1 MKMKAYMTVLCLLA
15 TALGAWAGELTPVAC
30 DGDLALGIQP
40 VYVQGTGFKPG
51 LADSGL
57 VSSQARVGMV
67 SGTGWSFQLAIDSS
81 TAGAKAPDVVRLDF
95 TGKGKF
101 AGAPTAALKPIASV
115 ANGAPDGT
123 FQATF
128 GPVEVKA
135 AIDGKQVPMMVS
147 GRYINLN
154 SGQYRQLQLTLG
166 TAMQGKCRFGD
177 RELAVRIVD
186 GDNNLQPG
194 NAWQRRAFG
203 NNVAVVSGDTVAV
216 DLGDGTF
223 AKDVRKA
230 CYGSPIEVGGK
241 WYEVA
246 ISQDGKQVSA
256 RPVEMEAGNIHID
269 HPKWSCMM
277 IGEKFILP
285 LEGGPE
291 PVAVPAGAY
300 VMRSYE
306 EFSAP
311 DDKGR
316 RARLAVGISPAA
328 ASSKVVVEAGKTAEI
343 AIGSPLNA
351 TVKAVKQAQ
360 QLMLSLALTDA
371 GGRPITG
378 LTTYDGTRPPAP
390 QITVKDA
397 VGAQV
402 YQNTLEYG

>member
-1 MKMKAYMTVLCLLA
+1 
-15 TALGAWAGELTPVAC
+15 
-30 DGDLALGIQP
+30 
-40 VYVQGTGFKPG
+40 
-51 LADSGL
+51 
-57 VSSQARVGMV
+57 
-67 SGTGWSFQLAIDSS
+67 LAIDSS
-81 TAGAKAPDVVRLDF
+81 TADAKAPDVVRFDG
-95 TGKGKF
+95 TGKGNF

-128 GPVEVKA
+128 GPVEIKA
-135 AIDGKQVPMMVS
+135 AVNGAQMPMMVS

-194 NAWQRRAFG
+194 NAWQKRAFG
-203 NNVAVVSGDTVAV
+203 KNVAIVPGDTVAV
-216 DLGDGTF
+216 DLGDGKF

-230 CYGSPIEVGGK
+230 CYGSPVEVGGK

-246 ISQDGKQVSA
+246 VSQDGKQVTA
-256 RPVEMEAGNIHID
+256 KQVELASGKIHID
-269 HPKWSCMM
+269 HPKWSCML
-277 IGEKFILP
+277 IGDKLILP
-285 LEGGPE
+285 LDGSAE

-311 DDKGR
+311 NDKGQ
-316 RARLAVGISPAA
+316 RAHLIVGIPPAGK
-328 ASSKVVVEAGKTAEI
+328 SSQVTVEAGKTAQI

-351 TVKAVKQAQ
+351 TVKADKQAQ
-360 QLMLSLALTDA
+360 QVMLSLVLTDA
-371 GGRPITG
+371 AGRPITS
-378 LTTYDGTRPPAP
+378 LATYDGTQPSQP
-390 QITVKDA
+390 QVTVKDA
-397 VGAQV
+397 AGAQV
-402 YQNTLEYG
+402 YQNSLEYG

>member
-1 MKMKAYMTVLCLLA
+1 MKAYMTAMCLLA
-15 TALGAWAGELTPVAC
+15 TALAAWAGELTPVAC
-30 DGDLALGIQP
+30 EADLALGIQP

-51 LADSGL
+51 QADSGL
-57 VSSQARVGMV
+57 VSSLARVGTI

-81 TAGAKAPDVVRLDF
+81 TADAKAPDVVRLDF

-101 AGAPTAALKPIASV
+101 AGAPTAALKPMPSSE
-115 ANGAPDGT
+115 GL
-123 FQATF
+123 FRATF

-135 AIDGKQVPMMVS
+135 AVNGAQVPMMVS
-147 GRYINLN
+147 GQYINLN

-194 NAWQRRAFG
+194 NAWQKRAFG
-203 NNVAVVSGDTVAV
+203 KNVAVVTGDTVAV

-230 CYGSPIEVGGK
+230 CYGSPVEVGGK

-246 ISQDGKQVSA
+246 VSPDGKQVSA

-269 HPKWSCMM
+269 HPKWSCMI

-316 RARLAVGISPAA
+316 RARLAIGIPPAGK
-328 ASSKVVVEAGKTAEI
+328 SSEVTVEAGKTAQI

-360 QLMLSLALTDA
+360 QVMLSLVLTDA
-371 GGRPITG
+371 AGRQITG
-378 LTTYDGTRPPAP
+378 LATYDGSMPPKP

-397 VGAQV
+397 AGAQV

>member
-1 MKMKAYMTVLCLLA
+1 MKMKAYMTAMCLLA
-15 TALGAWAGELTPVAC
+15 TALAAWAGELTPVAC
-30 DGDLALGIQP
+30 EADLALGIQP

-51 LADSGL
+51 QADSGL
-57 VSSQARVGMV
+57 VSSLARVGTI

-81 TAGAKAPDVVRLDF
+81 TADAKAPDVVRLDF

-101 AGAPTAALKPIASV
+101 AGAPTAALKPMPSSE
-115 ANGAPDGT
+115 GL
-123 FQATF
+123 FRATF

-135 AIDGKQVPMMVS
+135 AVNGMQVPMMVS
-147 GRYINLN
+147 GQYINLN

-166 TAMQGKCRFGD
+166 TAMHGKCRFGD

-194 NAWQRRAFG
+194 NAWQKRAFG
-203 NNVAVVSGDTVAV
+203 KNVAVVTGDTVAV
-216 DLGDGTF
+216 DLGDGKF

-230 CYGSPIEVGGK
+230 CYGSPVEVGGK
-241 WYEVA
+241 WYEVTV
-246 ISQDGKQVSA
+246 SQDGKQVSA
-256 RPVEMEAGNIHID
+256 KQVELASGKVHID
-269 HPKWSCMM
+269 HPKWSCML
-277 IGEKFILP
+277 IGDKLILP

-311 DDKGR
+311 NDKGQ
-316 RARLAVGISPAA
+316 RARLTVGIPPAGK
-328 ASSKVVVEAGKTAEI
+328 SSEVTVEAGKTAQI

-360 QLMLSLALTDA
+360 QVMLSLVLTDA
-371 GGRPITG
+371 AGRQITG
-378 LTTYDGTRPPAP
+378 LATYDGSTPPKP

-397 VGAQV
+397 AGAQV

>member
-15 TALGAWAGELTPVAC
+15 TALAAWAGELTPVAC
-30 DGDLALGIQP
+30 EADLALGIQP

-51 LADSGL
+51 QADSGL
-57 VSSQARVGMV
+57 VSSLARVGTI

-81 TAGAKAPDVVRLDF
+81 TADAKAPDVVRLDF
-95 TGKGKF
+95 TGKGNF
-101 AGAPTAALKPIASV
+101 AGAPTAALKPMPSSE
-115 ANGAPDGT
+115 GL
-123 FQATF
+123 FRATF

-135 AIDGKQVPMMVS
+135 AVNGMQVPMMVS
-147 GRYINLN
+147 GQYINLN

-186 GDNNLQPG
+186 GDKNLQPG
-194 NAWQRRAFG
+194 NAWQKRAFG
-203 NNVAVVSGDTVAV
+203 KNVAVVTGDTVAV
-216 DLGDGTF
+216 DLGDGKF

-230 CYGSPIEVGGK
+230 CYGSPVEVGGK
-241 WYEVA
+241 WYEVTV
-246 ISQDGKQVSA
+246 SQDGKQVSA
-256 RPVEMEAGNIHID
+256 KQVELASGKVHID
-269 HPKWSCMM
+269 HPKWSCML
-277 IGEKFILP
+277 IGDKLILP

-311 DDKGR
+311 NDKGQ
-316 RARLAVGISPAA
+316 RARLTVGIPPAGK
-328 ASSKVVVEAGKTAEI
+328 SSEVTVEAGKTAQI

-351 TVKAVKQAQ
+351 TVRAVKQAQ
-360 QLMLSLALTDA
+360 QVMLSLVLTDA
-371 GGRPITG
+371 AGRQITG
-378 LTTYDGTRPPAP
+378 LATYDGSTPPKP

-397 VGAQV
+397 AGAQV

>member
-15 TALGAWAGELTPVAC
+15 TALAAWAGELTPVAC
-30 DGDLALGIQP
+30 EADLALGIQP

-51 LADSGL
+51 QAGSGL
-57 VSSQARVGMV
+57 VSAQARIGSA

-81 TAGAKAPDVVRLDF
+81 TADAKAPDVVRLDF
-95 TGKGKF
+95 TGKGNF
-101 AGAPTAALKPIASV
+101 AGAPTAALKPMPSSE
-115 ANGAPDGT
+115 GL
-123 FQATF
+123 FRATF

-135 AIDGKQVPMMVS
+135 AVNGMQVPMMVS
-147 GRYINLN
+147 GQYINLN

-166 TAMQGKCRFGD
+166 TAMHGKCRFGD

-194 NAWQRRAFG
+194 NAWQKRAFG
-203 NNVAVVSGDTVAV
+203 KNVAVVTGDTVAV
-216 DLGDGTF
+216 DLGDGKF

-230 CYGSPIEVGGK
+230 CYGSPVEVGGK
-241 WYEVA
+241 WYEVTV
-246 ISQDGKQVSA
+246 SQDGKQVSA
-256 RPVEMEAGNIHID
+256 KQVELASGKVHID
-269 HPKWSCMM
+269 HPKWSCML
-277 IGEKFILP
+277 IGDKLILP
-285 LEGGPE
+285 LEGSAE

-311 DDKGR
+311 NDKGQ
-316 RARLAVGISPAA
+316 RARLTVGIPPAGK
-328 ASSKVVVEAGKTAEI
+328 SSEVTVEAGKTAQI

-360 QLMLSLALTDA
+360 QVMLSLVLTDA
-371 GGRPITG
+371 AGRQITG
-378 LTTYDGTRPPAP
+378 LATYDGSTPPKP

-397 VGAQV
+397 AGAQV

>member
-15 TALGAWAGELTPVAC
+15 TALAAWAGELTPVAC
-30 DGDLALGIQP
+30 EADLALGIQP

-51 LADSGL
+51 QADSGL
-57 VSSQARVGMV
+57 VSSLARVGTI

-81 TAGAKAPDVVRLDF
+81 TADAKAPDVVRLDF
-95 TGKGKF
+95 TGKGNF
-101 AGAPTAALKPIASV
+101 AGAPTAALKPMPSSE
-115 ANGAPDGT
+115 GL
-123 FQATF
+123 FRATF

-135 AIDGKQVPMMVS
+135 AVNGMQVPMMVS
-147 GRYINLN
+147 GQYINLN

-166 TAMQGKCRFGD
+166 TAMHGKCRFGD

-194 NAWQRRAFG
+194 NAWQKRAFG
-203 NNVAVVSGDTVAV
+203 KNVAVVTGDTVAV
-216 DLGDGTF
+216 DLGDGKF

-230 CYGSPIEVGGK
+230 CYGSPVEVGGK
-241 WYEVA
+241 WYEVTV
-246 ISQDGKQVSA
+246 SQDGKQVSA
-256 RPVEMEAGNIHID
+256 KQVELASGKVHID
-269 HPKWSCMM
+269 HPKWSCML
-277 IGEKFILP
+277 IGDKLILP
-285 LEGGPE
+285 LEGSAE

-311 DDKGR
+311 NDKGQ
-316 RARLAVGISPAA
+316 RARLTVGIPPAGK
-328 ASSKVVVEAGKTAEI
+328 SSEVTVEAGKTAQI

-360 QLMLSLALTDA
+360 QVMLSLVLTDA
-371 GGRPITG
+371 AGRQITG
-378 LTTYDGTRPPAP
+378 LATYDGSMPPAP

-397 VGAQV
+397 AGAQV

>member
-15 TALGAWAGELTPVAC
+15 TALAAWAGELTPVAC
-30 DGDLALGIQP
+30 EADLALGIQP

-51 LADSGL
+51 QADSGL
-57 VSSQARVGMV
+57 VSSLARVGTI

-81 TAGAKAPDVVRLDF
+81 TADAKAPDVVRLDF

-101 AGAPTAALKPIASV
+101 AGAPTAALKPTASSE
-115 ANGAPDGT
+115 GL
-123 FQATF
+123 FRATF

-135 AIDGKQVPMMVS
+135 AVNGAQIPITVS

-177 RELAVRIVD
+177 SELAVRIVD

-194 NAWQRRAFG
+194 NAWQKRAFG
-203 NNVAVVSGDTVAV
+203 KNVAVVTGDTVAV

-230 CYGSPIEVGGK
+230 CYGSPVEVGGK

-246 ISQDGKQVSA
+246 VSPDGKQVSA

-269 HPKWSCMM
+269 HPKWSCMI

-316 RARLAVGISPAA
+316 RARLAIGIPPAGK
-328 ASSKVVVEAGKTAEI
+328 SSEVTVEAGKTAQI

-360 QLMLSLALTDA
+360 QVMLSLVLTDA
-371 GGRPITG
+371 AGRQITG
-378 LTTYDGTRPPAP
+378 LATYDGSMPPAP

-397 VGAQV
+397 AGAQV

>member
-1 MKMKAYMTVLCLLA
+1 MKMKAYMTAMCLLA
-15 TALGAWAGELTPVAC
+15 TALAAWAGELTPVAC
-30 DGDLALGIQP
+30 EADLALGIQP

-51 LADSGL
+51 QADSGL
-57 VSSQARVGMV
+57 VSSLARVGTI

-81 TAGAKAPDVVRLDF
+81 TADAKAPDVVRLDF

-101 AGAPTAALKPIASV
+101 AGAPTAALKPMPSSE
-115 ANGAPDGT
+115 GL
-123 FQATF
+123 FRATF

-135 AIDGKQVPMMVS
+135 AVNGMQVPMMVS
-147 GRYINLN
+147 GQYINLN

-194 NAWQRRAFG
+194 NAWQKRAFG
-203 NNVAVVSGDTVAV
+203 KNVAVVTGDTVAV
-216 DLGDGTF
+216 DLGDGKF

-230 CYGSPIEVGGK
+230 CYGSPVEVGGK
-241 WYEVA
+241 WYEVTV
-246 ISQDGKQVSA
+246 SQDGKQVSA
-256 RPVEMEAGNIHID
+256 KQVELASGKVHID
-269 HPKWSCMM
+269 HPKWSCML
-277 IGEKFILP
+277 IGDKLILP
-285 LEGGPE
+285 LEGSAE

-311 DDKGR
+311 NDKGQ
-316 RARLAVGISPAA
+316 RARLTVGIPPAGK
-328 ASSKVVVEAGKTAEI
+328 SSEVTVEAGKTAQI

-360 QLMLSLALTDA
+360 QVMLSLVLTDA
-371 GGRPITG
+371 AGRQITG
-378 LTTYDGTRPPAP
+378 LATYDGSTPPKP

-397 VGAQV
+397 AGAQV

>member
-1 MKMKAYMTVLCLLA
+1 MKMKAYMTALCMLA
-15 TALGAWAGELTPVAC
+15 TALAAWAGELTPVAC
-30 DGDLALGIQP
+30 EADLALGLRPLYIQNNA
-40 VYVQGTGFKPG
+40 FKPP

-57 VSSQARVGMV
+57 VSSLARIVSA

-81 TAGAKAPDVVRLDF
+81 TADAKAPDVVRLDF
-95 TGKGKF
+95 TGRGQF
-101 AGAPTAALKPIASV
+101 AGAPTAALKPMPSSE
-115 ANGAPDGT
+115 GL
-123 FQATF
+123 FRATF

-135 AIDGKQVPMMVS
+135 AVNGAQVPMMVS
-147 GRYINLN
+147 GQYINLN

-194 NAWQRRAFG
+194 NAWQKRAFG
-203 NNVAVVSGDTVAV
+203 KNVAIVPGDTVAV

-230 CYGSPIEVGGK
+230 CYGSPVEVGGK

-256 RPVEMEAGNIHID
+256 KQVELASGKVHID
-269 HPKWSCMM
+269 HPKWSCML
-277 IGEKFILP
+277 IGDKLILP

-311 DDKGR
+311 NDKGQ
-316 RARLAVGISPAA
+316 RARLTVGIPPAGK
-328 ASSKVVVEAGKTAEI
+328 SSEVTVEAGKTIEL
-343 AIGSPLNA
+343 AIGSPLKG

-360 QLMLSLALTDA
+360 QLVLSLALTDA
-371 GGRPITG
+371 AGRPISLVMG
-378 LTTYDGTRPPAP
+378 YDGNTPPKP

-397 VGAQV
+397 AGAQV

>member
-81 TAGAKAPDVVRLDF
+81 TADAKAPDVVRLDF

-123 FQATF
+123 FRATF

-135 AIDGKQVPMMVS
+135 AIDGKQIPITVS

-230 CYGSPIEVGGK
+230 CYGSPVEVGGK
-241 WYEVA
+241 WYEVTV
-246 ISQDGKQVSA
+246 SQDGKQVSA
-256 RPVEMEAGNIHID
+256 KQVELASGKVHID
-269 HPKWSCMM
+269 HPKWSCML
-277 IGEKFILP
+277 IGDKLILP

-311 DDKGR
+311 NDKGQ
-316 RARLAVGISPAA
+316 RARLTVGIPPAGK
-328 ASSKVVVEAGKTAEI
+328 SSEVTVEAGKTIEL

-360 QLMLSLALTDA
+360 QVMLSLVLTDA
-371 GGRPITG
+371 AGRQITG
-378 LTTYDGTRPPAP
+378 LATYDGSMPPKP

-397 VGAQV
+397 AGAQV